1 MKLSKIATA
10 ALGMSGALPGAGE
23 SGDGGGA
30 LQGLPDGQGADSPH
44 FRIGTVVQP
53 QQGGTAQQA
62 GPQAENDDLMKVISD
77 LLHDRMMDKMG
88 GGGSAAG
95 AGQADSSGGAQGMLE
110 QIMKQN
116 QEMEAMIA
124 SLLSSQ
130 QTDGTDDADDADD
143 ADGADD
149 AAPVQAQATPQM
161 QAPQPAA
168 APSADGVAPAATG
181 GQAQAPAAAA
191 TPAPASAGLPQE
203 DPKTVLAGDATTLAN
218 KDTKCPP
225 GVTMDQLM
233 AANGGVLSKLGNQK
247 LAGDGAKGL
256 EGGIKDNLAKKMGDS
271 ADQFGRKDASGKSSQ
286 ADLDATYRALQNV
299 SAFKNTP
306 GADGKPIP
314 DDIRHN
320 GNVSGL
326 QPSKEVARGST
337 LGEMQD
343 WFKGAIDGPQKQLPK
358 GDKVNDQGVETSG
371 AQQVGKK
378 ILDGLSKVAGFFR
391 DAINA
396 TIGKIPGIGKILS
409 APMNLVAGGI
419 SDGLKAA
426 GDAAGGHMAD
436 AKQDGKDMGHNVL
449 ATVSEAADQAGD
461 LVKNTIGKVPGLGK
475 LIAGAAK
482 MGTNLITG
490 AANVGNTALEGGDVK
505 AAAENMGK
513 NAGGALAGAV
523 VGAFDPTGKVEGLA
537 ENGIDGL
544 LGAKPQVVAR

>member
-1 MKLSKIATA
+1 MKFSKIATS
-10 ALGMSGALPGAGE
+10 ALGMSGTLQ
-23 SGDGGGA
+23 GGGDAGDAAAGA
-30 LQGLPDGQGADSPH
+30 LAH
-44 FRIGTVVQP
+44 VRIGTVALP
-53 QQGGTAQQA
+53 QQA
-62 GPQAENDDLMKVISD
+62 GGAQQSQGLATENSDLSKVVED
-77 LLHDRMMDKMG
+77 LLHDKLMGKMG
-88 GGGSAAG
+88 DGGPAAS
-95 AGQADSSGGAQGMLE
+95 GQPDASGDAAQSMLA
-110 QIMKQN
+110 QVMKQN

-124 SLLSSQ
+124 SLLASEQ
-130 QTDGTDDADDADD
+130 KDDTDDAASTPDTSQ
-143 ADGADD
+143 
-149 AAPVQAQATPQM
+149 APQMPQTPQM
-161 QAPQPAA
+161 QMPQLQAPQDQA
-168 APSADGVAPAATG
+168 GG
-181 GQAQAPAAAA
+181 GQAPAPAPAAAA
-191 TPAPASAGLPQE
+191 AQGAQGSQAPAASPQE
-203 DPKTVLAGDATTLAN
+203 DPQTVLNGDATSLAN

-233 AANGGVLSKLGNQK
+233 SANGGVLKNLGNQTLK
-247 LAGDGAKGL
+247 GGGAAGI
-256 EGGIKDNLAKKMGDS
+256 EGGIKDNLAKKMGDTS
-271 ADQFGRKDASGKSSQ
+271 DQIGRTGPDGKASQ

-326 QPSKEVARGST
+326 QPSHEVARGST

-343 WFKGAIDGPQKQLPK
+343 WFKGAIPGPQKQLPK

-371 AQQVGKK
+371 AQQVGEK
-378 ILDGLSKVAGFFR
+378 ILKGLGKVADFFR

-409 APMNLVAGGI
+409 APMNLIAGGI
-419 SDGLKAA
+419 GDGLKAA

-436 AKQDGKDMGHNVL
+436 AKQDGKEMGHNML

-461 LVKNTIGKVPGLGK
+461 LVKQTLGKVPGLGK

-482 MGTNLITG
+482 VGTNLISG
-490 AANVGNTALEGGDVK
+490 AANVGDTALQGGDVK

-523 VGAFDPTGKVEGLA
+523 VGAFDPTGQVEDLA
-537 ENGIDGL
+537 EKGVDGL
-544 LGAKPQVVAR
+544 LGAKPQVVAH

>member
-1 MKLSKIATA
+1 MRMSKIATTT
-10 ALGMSGALPGAGE
+10 LGLSGTLSGGGSDAGGA
-23 SGDGGGA
+23 GA
-30 LQGLPDGQGADSPH
+30 LQGRECGAEAAMPH
-44 FRIGTVVQP
+44 MPFRIGTVAQP
-53 QQGGTAQQA
+53 ATGGAGAQQGTQS
-62 GPQAENDDLMKVISD
+62 ENEDLMKVVSD
-77 LLHDRMMDKMG
+77 LLHDRMMGKMG
-88 GGGSAAG
+88 GGDGATG
-95 AGQADSSGGAQGMLE
+95 AGQADSSGGAQGMLQQIIE
-110 QIMKQN
+110 QNEQ
-116 QEMEAMIA
+116 MEAMIA
-124 SLLSSQ
+124 SMLASRQ
-130 QTDGTDDADDADD
+130 KTDGAGPTDTS
-143 ADGADD
+143 
-149 AAPVQAQATPQM
+149 PATPQMPQM
-161 QAPQPAA
+161 QAPQAQA
-168 APSADGVAPAATG
+168 APQG
-181 GQAQAPAAAA
+181 GQAPAAPAA
-191 TPAPASAGLPQE
+191 PAPAGLPQE
-203 DPKTVLAGDATTLAN
+203 DSGTVLAGDATSLAN

-233 AANGGVLSKLGNQK
+233 AANGGVLGKLGNQK
-247 LAGDGAKGL
+247 LAGDGAKML
-256 EGGIKDNLAKKMGDS
+256 EGGIKDNLAKKMGDT
-271 ADQFGRKDASGKSSQ
+271 ADQFGRKDANGKSSQ

-409 APMNLVAGGI
+409 APMNLIAGGI

-436 AKQDGKDMGHNVL
+436 AKEDGKEMGHNML
-449 ATVSEAADQAGD
+449 ATVSQAADQVGN
-461 LVKNTIGKVPGLGK
+461 LVKQTIGKLPGLGK
-475 LIAGAAK
+475 LIAGAVK
-482 MGTNLITG
+482 VGTNLITG
-490 AANVGNTALEGGDVK
+490 AANVGDTALKGGDVK
-505 AAAENMGK
+505 GAAENMGK
-513 NAGGALAGAV
+513 SAGGALAGAV
-523 VGAFDPTGKVEGLA
+523 VGAFDPTGKVEDLTQKSVDDA
-537 ENGIDGL
+537 

>member
-1 MKLSKIATA
+1 M
-10 ALGMSGALPGAGE
+10 P
-23 SGDGGGA
+23 
-30 LQGLPDGQGADSPH
+30 
-44 FRIGTVVQP
+44 FRIGTVVHP
-53 QQGGTAQQA
+53 GAGGVGAQQGAKT
-62 GPQAENDDLMKVISD
+62 ENEDLSKVVED
-77 LLHDRMMDKMG
+77 LLHDRMMGKMG
-88 GGGSAAG
+88 GGDAASG

-116 QEMEAMIA
+116 EEMEALIA
-124 SLLSSQ
+124 SMLAAKQ
-130 QTDGTDDADDADD
+130 KTDDADAGDTS
-143 ADGADD
+143 
-149 AAPVQAQATPQM
+149 AATPQAQAPQAQTPQMPQM
-161 QAPQPAA
+161 QAPQAPQAQA
-168 APSADGVAPAATG
+168 APQG
-181 GQAQAPAAAA
+181 GQAPATAA
-191 TPAPASAGLPQE
+191 TPAAPAAPPAQPQE
-203 DPKTVLAGDATTLAN
+203 DPATVMAGDATSLAN

-233 AANGGVLSKLGNQK
+233 AANGGVLGKLGNQK
-247 LAGDGAKGL
+247 LAGDGAKTL
-256 EGGIKDNLAKKMGDS
+256 EGGIKDNLAKKMGDT
-271 ADQFGRKDASGKSSQ
+271 ANQFGRKDADGKSSQ

-306 GADGKPIP
+306 GANGKPIP

-343 WFKGAIDGPQKQLPK
+343 WFKGAIAGPQKQLPK

-436 AKQDGKDMGHNVL
+436 AKQDGKDMGHNML
-449 ATVSEAADQAGD
+449 ATVSQAADQAGD
-461 LVKNTIGKVPGLGK
+461 LVKKTLGKLGPLGK

-482 MGTNLITG
+482 IGTNLISG
-490 AANVGNTALEGGDVK
+490 AANVGDTALKGGDVK
-505 AAAENMGK
+505 GAAENMGK
-513 NAGGALAGAV
+513 NAAGAAAGAV
-523 VGAFDPTGKVEGLA
+523 VGAFDPTGKVEDMA
-537 ENGIDGL
+537 ENGVDKL

>member
-1 MKLSKIATA
+1 MNFSKIATS
-10 ALGMSGALPGAGE
+10 ALGLSGAIPGGGG
-23 SGDGGGA
+23 SGDAGAGA
-30 LQGLPDGQGADSPH
+30 LQGAEGGALAH
-44 FRIGTVVQP
+44 ARIGVVVHP
-53 QQGGTAQQA
+53 QQGGGAQQA
-62 GPQAENDDLMKVISD
+62 QGLATENSDLSKVVED
-77 LLHDRMMDKMG
+77 LLHDKLMGKMG
-88 GGGSAAG
+88 DSAPAG
-95 AGQADSSGGAQGMLE
+95 AGQADGSGDAQGLLA

-124 SLLSSQ
+124 SLMASEQ
-130 QTDGTDDADDADD
+130 KDDAGDT
-143 ADGADD
+143 GD
-149 AAPVQAQATPQM
+149 AASTPDTPQMPQM
-161 QAPQPAA
+161 QAPQLPQMQAPQQAPQAPAGGAA
-168 APSADGVAPAATG
+168 APATGAGQAPA
-181 GQAQAPAAAA
+181 AQAPAG
-191 TPAPASAGLPQE
+191 SPQE
-203 DPKTVLAGDATTLAN
+203 DPKTVMAGDATSLAN

-225 GVTMDQLM
+225 GVSMDDLM
-233 AANGGVLSKLGNQK
+233 NANGGVLAKLGNQK
-247 LAGDGAKGL
+247 LAGDGAKTL

-271 ADQFGRKDASGKSSQ
+271 ADQFGRKAPDGSSTQ
-286 ADLDATYRALQNV
+286 ADRDATYRALQNV

-371 AQQVGKK
+371 AQQVGEK
-378 ILDGLSKVAGFFR
+378 ILKGLGKVADFFR
-391 DAINA
+391 DAINN

-409 APMNLVAGGI
+409 APMNLIAGGI
-419 SDGLKAA
+419 GDGLKAA

-436 AKQDGKDMGHNVL
+436 AKQDGKDMGHNML
-449 ATVSEAADQAGD
+449 ATVSQAADQAGD
-461 LVKNTIGKVPGLGK
+461 LIKKTIGKVPGIGK

-482 MGTNLITG
+482 VGTNLITG
-490 AANVGNTALEGGDVK
+490 AANVGDTALNGGDVK
-505 AAAENMGK
+505 GAAENMGK

-523 VGAFDPTGKVEGLA
+523 VGAFDPTGKVEDMA
-537 ENGIDGL
+537 EKGVDGL

>member
-1 MKLSKIATA
+1 MRMSKIATT
-10 ALGMSGALPGAGE
+10 ALGLSGTLSGGGSGEGGA
-23 SGDGGGA
+23 GA
-30 LQGLPDGQGADSPH
+30 LQGLEGGADAAMPH
-44 FRIGTVVQP
+44 MPLRIGTVAQP
-53 QQGGTAQQA
+53 RAGGVGAQQGH
-62 GPQAENDDLMKVISD
+62 QAENNDLMKVVSD
-77 LLHDRMMDKMG
+77 LLHDRMMGKMG
-88 GGGSAAG
+88 GGEGATG

-110 QIMKQN
+110 QVMKQN
-116 QEMEAMIA
+116 EQMEAMITSMLA
-124 SLLSSQ
+124 SRHK
-130 QTDGTDDADDADD
+130 T
-143 ADGADD
+143 DGADPAD
-149 AAPVQAQATPQM
+149 TSPATPQMQMPQM
-161 QAPQPAA
+161 QAPQAQAAPQGGQAA
-168 APSADGVAPAATG
+168 APAAPAA
-181 GQAQAPAAAA
+181 QAP
-191 TPAPASAGLPQE
+191 AGLPQE
-203 DPKTVLAGDATTLAN
+203 DSRTVLAGDATTLAN
-218 KDTKCPP
+218 KDTRCPP

-233 AANGGVLSKLGNQK
+233 AANGGVLGKLGNQK
-247 LAGDGAKGL
+247 LAGDGAKTL
-256 EGGIKDNLAKKMGDS
+256 EGGIKDNLAKKMGDT
-271 ADQFGRKDASGKSSQ
+271 ADQFGRKDAGGKSSQ

-306 GADGKPIP
+306 GANAKPIP

-409 APMNLVAGGI
+409 APMNLIAGGI

-436 AKQDGKDMGHNVL
+436 AKEDGKEMGHNML
-449 ATVSEAADQAGD
+449 ATVSQAADQAGN
-461 LVKNTIGKVPGLGK
+461 LVKQTIGKVPGLGK
-475 LIAGAAK
+475 LIAGAVK
-482 MGTNLITG
+482 VGTNLITG
-490 AANVGNTALEGGDVK
+490 AANVGDTALKGGDVK
-505 AAAENMGK
+505 GAAENMGK

-523 VGAFDPTGKVEGLA
+523 VGAFDPTGKVEDLTKKGV
-537 ENGIDGL
+537 DDL

>member
-1 MKLSKIATA
+1 MRMSTIATT
-10 ALGMSGALPGAGE
+10 ALGLSGTLSGGGSGAGGA
-23 SGDGGGA
+23 GA
-30 LQGLPDGQGADSPH
+30 LQGGEGGAEAAMPH
-44 FRIGTVVQP
+44 MPFRIGTVAQP
-53 QQGGTAQQA
+53 ATGGVAAQQG
-62 GPQAENDDLMKVISD
+62 PQSENDDLMKVVSD
-77 LLHDRMMDKMG
+77 LLHDRMMGKMAG
-88 GGGSAAG
+88 DGATG
-95 AGQADSSGGAQGMLE
+95 AGQADSSGGAQGMLQ

-116 QEMEAMIA
+116 EQMEAMIA
-124 SLLSSQ
+124 SMLASQ
-130 QTDGTDDADDADD
+130 QKT
-143 ADGADD
+143 DGADPAD
-149 AAPVQAQATPQM
+149 TSAAAPQMQMPQM
-161 QAPQPAA
+161 QAPQMQAPQAQA
-168 APSADGVAPAATG
+168 APQG
-181 GQAQAPAAAA
+181 GQAPAAAA
-191 TPAPASAGLPQE
+191 APAAPAAQAPAGLPQE
-203 DPKTVLAGDATTLAN
+203 DSRTVLAGDATSLAN

-233 AANGGVLSKLGNQK
+233 AANGGVLGKLGNQK
-247 LAGDGAKGL
+247 LAGDGAKTL
-256 EGGIKDNLAKKMGDS
+256 EGGIKDNLAKKMGDT
-271 ADQFGRKDASGKSSQ
+271 ADQFGRKDANGKSSQ

-343 WFKGAIDGPQKQLPK
+343 WYKGAIDGPQKQLPK

-436 AKQDGKDMGHNVL
+436 AKEAGKEMGHNML
-449 ATVSEAADQAGD
+449 ATVSEAADQAGN
-461 LVKNTIGKVPGLGK
+461 LVKQTIGKVPGLGK
-475 LIAGAAK
+475 LIAGAVK
-482 MGTNLITG
+482 VGTNLITG
-490 AANVGNTALEGGDVK
+490 AANVGDTALKGGDVK
-505 AAAENMGK
+505 GAAENMGK

-523 VGAFDPTGKVEGLA
+523 VGAFDPTGKVEDLTKKGV
-537 ENGIDGL
+537 DDL

>member
-1 MKLSKIATA
+1 MKMSKVATT
-10 ALGMSGALPGAGE
+10 ALGLSSTLSGGGSGAGGA
-23 SGDGGGA
+23 SA
-30 LQGLPDGQGADSPH
+30 LQGLEGGAEAGAAHLP
-44 FRIGTVVQP
+44 FRIGTVVHP
-53 QQGGTAQQA
+53 GAGGVGAQQGAQT
-62 GPQAENDDLMKVISD
+62 ENEDLSKVVED
-77 LLHDRMMDKMG
+77 LLHDRMMGKMG
-88 GGGSAAG
+88 GNAPSG
-95 AGQADSSGGAQGMLE
+95 AGQADSAGGPQGMLD

-116 QEMEAMIA
+116 QAMEALIA
-124 SLLSSQ
+124 SMLASQ
-130 QTDGTDDADDADD
+130 QKS
-143 ADGADD
+143 D
-149 AAPVQAQATPQM
+149 AADAGDTLPATPQM
-161 QAPQPAA
+161 RAP
-168 APSADGVAPAATG
+168 
-181 GQAQAPAAAA
+181 QAQAPQAQAAPQGGQTPAGATAPA
-191 TPAPASAGLPQE
+191 TPAAPAAQPQE
-203 DPKTVLAGDATTLAN
+203 DSATVLAGDATSLAN

-225 GVTMDQLM
+225 GVTMEQLM
-233 AANGGVLSKLGNQK
+233 AANGGVLGKLGNQK
-247 LAGDGAKGL
+247 LAGDGAKTL
-256 EGGIKDNLAKKMGDS
+256 QGGIKDNLAGKMGDT
-271 ADQFGRKDASGKSSQ
+271 ADQLGRKAPDGSSTQ
-286 ADLDATYRALQNV
+286 ADRDATYRALQNV

-306 GADGKPIP
+306 GADGKPVP

-436 AKQDGKDMGHNVL
+436 AEQDGKDMGHNML
-449 ATVSEAADQAGD
+449 ATVSQAADQAGN
-461 LVKNTIGKVPGLGK
+461 LINKTIGKVSGPGK

-482 MGTNLITG
+482 MGTNLVTG
-490 AANVGNTALEGGDVK
+490 LTNVGDTALKGGDVK

-513 NAGGALAGAV
+513 NAAGALTGAV
-523 VGAFDPTGKVEGLA
+523 VGAFDPTGAGADAA
-537 ENGIDGL
+537 EKGVNSL
-544 LGAKPQVVAR
+544 LGAQSQVVAR